1 MRAAVPLD
9 LGLPVTLQR
18 QYRPPVYPSRMAAH
32 VLVGD
37 IRLQDGRGTRASSLA
52 WDEEAEKVVHAIV
65 DRLTPPPYDR

>member
-1 MRAAVPLD
+1 
-9 LGLPVTLQR
+9 
-18 QYRPPVYPSRMAAH
+18 MAAH